1 MLLLSQLL
9 ILVRSYGDRVY
20 VCKSCY
26 SKITQ
31 IKLSYTEVI
40 SICIIAIS
48 EINSNYNS
56 LSKSVDSDE
65 VIIVKLQKGRVPW
78 ACTF

>member
-9 ILVRSYGDRVY
+9 ILVRSYDDRVY

-31 IKLSYTEVI
+31 IKLSYAEVI
-40 SICIIAIS
+40 SMCIIA

-65 VIIVKLQKGRVPW
+65 AIIVKLQKGRVPW

>member
-9 ILVRSYGDRVY
+9 ILVRSYDDRVY

-40 SICIIAIS
+40 SMCIIA

-65 VIIVKLQKGRVPW
+65 AIIVKLQKGRVPW
-78 ACTF
+78 ACTY

>member
-9 ILVRSYGDRVY
+9 ILVRSYDDRVY

-40 SICIIAIS
+40 SMCIIA

>member
-40 SICIIAIS
+40 SMCIIA

>member
-9 ILVRSYGDRVY
+9 ILVRSYDDRVY

-31 IKLSYTEVI
+31 IKLSYAEVI
-40 SICIIAIS
+40 SMCIIA

-65 VIIVKLQKGRVPW
+65 VIIVELQKGRVPW
-78 ACTF
+78 ACTY